1 MKTIDIVALEWF
13 DKINGNSYFAATV
26 TLDFGT
32 DQAQSFKLPSSIT
45 AVGTLDKP
53 RLIAQTLPVPIVGY
67 TLLAAVI
74 LLLWECMIQ

>member
-32 DQAQSFKLPSSIT
+32 DQAQSFKLPF
-45 AVGTLDKP
+45 
-53 RLIAQTLPVPIVGY
+53 
-67 TLLAAVI
+67 
-74 LLLWECMIQ
+74 